1 MRATGRTA
9 DTMLIDQLRQ
19 LGSEL
24 GKDAIFFGMTGVL
37 IGLLHLSEFRIFGG
51 KVAGARFSD
60 DLLGDY
66 ISFNALAFQM
76 LGCLLMGGMVGL
88 MRSVAPLRSA
98 LLGLYDHVRLRL
110 LQVASPM
117 ICISIGTALTSA
129 THYFKTGGGHGLAL
143 ALLLA
148 VLVLYIVIAYLLP
161 ALLDPRADWPGA
173 RGKQWI
179 VPTLTVALSLTG
191 MLFLVVAIPA
201 QHRQENAVAARTC
214 DQDVLP
220 DRR

>member
-1 MRATGRTA
+1 
-9 DTMLIDQLRQ
+9 MLIEQLRQ
-19 LGSEL
+19 LGLEL
-24 GKDAIFFGMTGVL
+24 GKDAIFFGLTGVL
-37 IGLLHLSEFRIFGG
+37 IGLLHLSEFRILG
-51 KVAGARFSD
+51 ANIPGARFSD

-76 LGCLLMGGMVGL
+76 LGCMLMGGLVGL

-117 ICISIGTALTSA
+117 ICISIGIALTST
-129 THYFKTGGGHGLAL
+129 THYIRTGGGNGLAL
-143 ALLLA
+143 ALLLV
-148 VLVLYIVIAYLLP
+148 VLVLYVVIAYLLP

-179 VPTLTVALSLTG
+179 VPVLTVALSLAG
-191 MLFLVVAIPA
+191 MLFLIVAIPA
-201 QHRQENAVAARTC
+201 QHRQEDVADARTC
-214 DQDVLP
+214 DQTVLP

>member
-1 MRATGRTA
+1 MRTTRNTA
-9 DTMLIDQLRQ
+9 ETMLTDQLRQ

-24 GKDAIFFGMTGVL
+24 GKDAVFFGITGVL
-37 IGLLHLSEFRIFGG
+37 IGLLHLSEFRILGG
-51 KVAGARFSD
+51 STGGARFSD

-66 ISFNALAFQM
+66 ISFTALAFQM
-76 LGCLLMGGMVGL
+76 LGCMLMGGLVGL
-88 MRSVAPLRSA
+88 MRAVAPLRSA

-117 ICISIGTALTSA
+117 ICISIGIALTST
-129 THYFKTGGGHGLAL
+129 THYIKTGGGHGLAL
-143 ALLLA
+143 ALLLV
-148 VLVLYIVIAYLLP
+148 VLILYVVIAYLLP
-161 ALLDPRADWPGA
+161 ALLDPRTDWPGA

-179 VPTLTVALSLTG
+179 VPVLTVALSLAG

-201 QHRQENAVAARTC
+201 QHRQDDAVNARTC
-214 DQDVLP
+214 PQAVLP